1 MLSSVKRTKLGRN
14 RERSKQGLPFWGEK
28 LSTWVV
34 NKVLPPIKVLYS
46 REPFFEYTMLSFESD
61 YTEGAHES
69 IIRRLAQTNLE
80 QTPGYGLDPYSESA
94 KEKIKQ
100 TFGIPD
106 ADVFFLVGGTQTNS
120 TVIASMLRD
129 YEGVIAVRTGH
140 IGVHESGA
148 VEYTGHKVLTLPDH
162 DGKMDAGELED
173 YLKAFYADGT
183 YEHMVIPGM
192 VYISFPTEFG
202 TIYSKAELEAIHA
215 VCQSYSMPLFIDGA
229 RLGYGLMSEAND
241 IDVKELPKLCDV
253 FYAGGTKVGALF
265 GEAVVFPKGN
275 APAHFFTTIKQ
286 HGALM
291 AKGRMLGLQFD
302 TLFTDGL
309 YFKIARHAD
318 EMASMLK
325 GIFLEKGYEIFIDSP
340 TNQQFFVMTRDRAA
354 ELHSKVRFEDWCPV
368 DENRIAV
375 RFVTSWATPLENV
388 LALRKIL

>member
-1 MLSSVKRTKLGRN
+1 M
-14 RERSKQGLPFWGEK
+14 
-28 LSTWVV
+28 
-34 NKVLPPIKVLYS
+34 I
-46 REPFFEYTMLSFESD
+46 SFESD
-61 YTEGAHES
+61 YTEGAHPA
-69 IIRRLAQTNLE
+69 ILRRLVETNLE
-80 QTPGYGLDPYSESA
+80 QTPGYGLDRYSESA
-94 KEKIKQ
+94 KERIRKE
-100 TFGIPD
+100 FGVPD

-120 TVIASMLRD
+120 TVISSMLRD
-129 YEGVIAVRTGH
+129 YEGVIAVETGH

-148 VEYTGHKVLTLPDH
+148 VEYTGHKVLTLPPH
-162 DGKMDAGELED
+162 EGKMSAEDLRAYLE
-173 YLKAFYADGT
+173 AFYADGT

-202 TIYSKAELEAIHA
+202 TIYSKAELTALHE
-215 VCQSYSMPLFIDGA
+215 VCRAYSIPLFIDGA

-241 IDVKELPKLCDV
+241 IAPKELPGLCDV

-265 GEAVVFPKGN
+265 GEAVVFTHGN

-309 YFKIARHAD
+309 YFEIARHAD
-318 EMASMLK
+318 RMASLLK

-340 TNQQFFVMTRDRAA
+340 TNQQFFVMSRQRAS

-368 DENRIAV
+368 DDGRIAV
-375 RFVTSWATPLENV
+375 RFVTSWATKEENV
-388 LALRKIL
+388 LALKEIL